1 MEQTNLVNLGK
12 EETLEAKIH
21 DLTDQFAIADSRAE
35 FAERSVDKLETTIDN
50 LLSDLYQQVR
60 NRKIVSKSKI
70 FFQKIAYKTISQKLD
85 TTLNDMMKL
94 HEN

>member
-1 MEQTNLVNLGK
+1 MVFKDLQERVREMEQTNLVNLGK

-50 LLSDLYQQVR
+50 LLSDLYQQVK
-60 NRKIVSKSKI
+60 NNVGKSFENFKYAFRKSLTKQYHK
-70 FFQKIAYKTISQKLD
+70 
-85 TTLNDMMKL
+85 N
-94 HEN
+94 

>member
-1 MEQTNLVNLGK
+1 MFKDLQERVREMEQTNLVNLGK

-50 LLSDLYQQVR
+50 LLSDLYQQV
-60 NRKIVSKSKI
+60 
-70 FFQKIAYKTISQKLD
+70 KT
-85 TTLNDMMKL
+85 M
-94 HEN
+94 

>member
-50 LLSDLYQQVR
+50 LLSDLYQQVKNFR
-60 NRKIVSKSKI
+60 FEFPSTHHFR
-70 FFQKIAYKTISQKLD
+70 
-85 TTLNDMMKL
+85 KL
-94 HEN
+94 HTKQYHKNLILH

>member
-1 MEQTNLVNLGK
+1 MFKDLQERVREMEQTNLVNLGK

-50 LLSDLYQQVR
+50 LLSDLYQQVK
-60 NRKIVSKSKI
+60 NNVGKSFENFKYAFRKSHTKQYHK
-70 FFQKIAYKTISQKLD
+70 
-85 TTLNDMMKL
+85 N
-94 HEN
+94 

>member
-50 LLSDLYQQVR
+50 LLSDLYQQVK
-60 NRKIVSKSKI
+60 NNVGKSFANFKYA
-70 FFQKIAYKTISQKLD
+70 FR
-85 TTLNDMMKL
+85 KL
-94 HEN
+94 HTKQYHKN

>member
-50 LLSDLYQQVR
+50 LLSDLYQQVK
-60 NRKIVSKSKI
+60 NE
-70 FFQKIAYKTISQKLD
+70 KTIYILKYSFRKLL
-85 TTLNDMMKL
+85 TKQFHKSLTQ
-94 HEN
+94 H

>member
-50 LLSDLYQQVR
+50 LLSDLYQQVKM
-60 NRKIVSKSKI
+60 RKSFGNIKYTLRKSHTK
-70 FFQKIAYKTISQKLD
+70 QYHKNLTQ
-85 TTLNDMMKL
+85 
-94 HEN
+94 H

>member
-12 EETLEAKIH
+12 EETLEVKIH

-50 LLSDLYQQVR
+50 LLSDLYQQVE
-60 NRKIVSKSKI
+60 N
-70 FFQKIAYKTISQKLD
+70 
-85 TTLNDMMKL
+85 LNLKL
-94 HEN
+94 HLNHYFRKLHTKQYHKNSILH